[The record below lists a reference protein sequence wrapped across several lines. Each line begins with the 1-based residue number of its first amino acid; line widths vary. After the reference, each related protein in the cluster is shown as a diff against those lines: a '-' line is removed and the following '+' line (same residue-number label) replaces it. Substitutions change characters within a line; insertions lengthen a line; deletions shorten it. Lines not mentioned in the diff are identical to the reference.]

1 MGLIELAVPQ
11 ATDTEEELRSL
22 LRWLSADEGVGPG
35 THGRLT
41 GSRPARSDH
50 LGATLDLIALA
61 VSGGVGAAQLG
72 VAIAAWRGA
81 RRTSR
86 TVVVRHG
93 ALEVEV
99 TDADEETVRRLAEV
113 LAAAAAAEGT
123 DGGLATHQGSDDG
136 AA

>member
-22 LRWLSADEGVGPG
+22 LRWLGADEGVGPG
-35 THGRLT
+35 THGRLI
-41 GSRPARSDH
+41 GSQPHRSDH
-50 LGATLDLIALA
+50 MGATLDLIALA
-61 VSGGVGAAQLG
+61 VSGGVGAAQLA
-72 VAIAAWRGA
+72 VAIAQWRGT
-81 RRTSR
+81 RRPSR

-99 TDADEETVRRLAEV
+99 TDGDEETVRRLAELLAV
-113 LAAAAAAEGT
+113 AAAGETG
-123 DGGLATHQGSDDG
+123 GGLAARQGSDDG